1 MNFRSTFLGALL
13 VSAVVLLFASSPVR
27 AQQDPTPP
35 PPPKD
40 DQPKPAASS
49 TPLVLNGDSDK
60 DQQDVGPA
68 PSGPPNPYAGTI
80 KDVGTG
86 LPLLGTSSTPLRW
99 GSFSIYTIEAIGL
112 HDDFLPLGGT
122 ATTSTDLGIFRFG
135 VMFDHYILK
144 HKSRIVLQYLPEL
157 LVGNGEFQANG
168 TSNNNLTLG
177 TKFEITP
184 RLSLTVEDNLLQIRN
199 DSLVPGNYLAVNT
212 QVGALAQNAFLNNS
226 GNFLADTASAT
237 LEYDISPRTNITFT
251 PSFRYM
257 QSTSSLTTYSA
268 DGRAYT
274 GSVSVGHALAPHRTV
289 GITASYQYLNETLA
303 SVPQNAAYETIGAYY
318 SEQLA
323 RTLWVT
329 ANVGATDQH
338 YSGLPEPGG
347 WGLSAGAALTKA
359 VSQRITLGLA
369 YSRGTAFTNYVTR
382 QRADRADGSFGVT
395 LTSRIVWSSGGGY
408 YSELGGP
415 APSTGKYGTTGL
427 VYHFYGNFS
436 LFATFAYTN
445 QSPGTQQLLSGDEK
459 TIIYGIRWFPRWV
472 PTK

>member
-1 MNFRSTFLGALL
+1 MFGAFLISVA
-13 VSAVVLLFASSPVR
+13 VLLFVPATVR

-40 DQPKPAASS
+40 QPKPAAAT
-49 TPLVLNGDSDK
+49 TPLVLNGDSEQ
-60 DQQDVGPA
+60 DQQDVQTP
-68 PSGPPNPYAGTI
+68 PPGPPNPYAGTI
-80 KDVGTG
+80 KDAGTG
-86 LPLLGTSSTPLRW
+86 LPILGTSSTPLRW

-112 HDDFLPLGGT
+112 HDDFLPLAGAAT
-122 ATTSTDLGIFRFG
+122 ASTDLGIFRFG

-157 LVGNGEFQANG
+157 IAGNGELQVNG
-168 TSNNNLTLG
+168 TSNNNVTVG

-184 RLSLTVEDNLLQIRN
+184 RLSLTLEDNLLQIRN

-237 LEYDISPRTNITFT
+237 VEYDISPRTNIMLT

-257 QSTSSLTTYSA
+257 QSTNTLTSYSA

-274 GSVSVGHALAPHRTV
+274 GTVSLGHALAPHRTV
-289 GITASYQYLNETLA
+289 GLTASYQYLNETLA
-303 SVPQNAAYETIGAYY
+303 TVPQNAAYYSLGAYY

-329 ANVGATDQH
+329 GNLGATDQH

-347 WGLSAGAALTKA
+347 WGLTAGVALTKA
-359 VSQRITLGLA
+359 VSRRITLGFA

-395 LTSRIVWSSGGGY
+395 LTSRIVWTSGGGY
-408 YSELGGP
+408 YSELGGNAP
-415 APSTGKYGTTGL
+415 ATGKYGTTGL
-427 VYHFYGNFS
+427 VYRIYGNFN
-436 LFATFAYTN
+436 LFSTFAYTN
-445 QSPGTQQLLSGDEK
+445 QSPGSQQLLSGDEK
-459 TIIYGIRWFPRWV
+459 TFIYGIRWSPQWV
-472 PTK
+472 PSK